1 MEGFGLF
8 WLDFSAKNVI
18 IINLIF
24 FFSQAGANY
33 SYAKAAAYPYDLYT
47 DIQGVFFNFSQR
59 GFIRKTQS
67 DFGWDWGIGLAPCGI
82 WGNIRLVEF
91 FLSF

>member
-1 MEGFGLF
+1 MYASPFP
-8 WLDFSAKNVI
+8 
-18 IINLIF
+18 
-24 FFSQAGANY
+24 QAGANY

-47 DIQGVFFNFSQR
+47 DIQVVFFNFSQR

-82 WGNIRLVEF
+82 WGNMRSVKGHWI
-91 FLSF
+91 LSLLYGMFHLCL